1 MVEWNLFNLQNRLSP
16 VIEEFIFFHD
26 YLIIVLM
33 FILSGAIVFTPCF
46 FGAQFCNRALVEG
59 QFLEA
64 LWTILPA
71 LALTRVALPC
81 LRVLYNLDIRARTY
95 ITVKSVDSCPQYK
108 TYSHKNL
115 WITRPIFSSS
125 EGAYVTP
132 ESALDRKLN
141 SDDYIISKSTLDREL
156 YSVLGIDERAVLPYT
171 VNSQVLIN
179 GGADGVGTW
188 YLPGVLVD
196 WETTPGRIRHM
207 DLSDYHLGLL
217 YGECHPICGS
227 GLNLLPVVC
236 ETVYRLESPPAP
248 THPPTMFY
256 YALDLE

>member
-33 FILSGAIVFTPCF
+33 FILSGAIVFTLCF

-81 LRVLYNLDIRARTY
+81 LRVLYDLDIRASTH

-108 TYSHKNL
+108 TYTHENL
-115 WITRPIFSSS
+115 WISRPLFSSP
-125 EGAYVTP
+125 EDVYIRP
-132 ESALDRKLN
+132 ESTLDRKLH
-141 SDDYIISKSTLDREL
+141 SDAYIMLENTLDTKLLSLLEFDPRVV
-156 YSVLGIDERAVLPYT
+156 SPYT
-171 VNSQVLIN
+171 VSSQVLID
-179 GGADGVGTW
+179 GGADGAGTW
-188 YLPGVLVD
+188 YLPKVLVD
-196 WETTPGRIRHM
+196 WHTTPGRIRHM
-207 DLSDYHLGLL
+207 DLTNYHLGLI
-217 YGECHPICGS
+217 YGECFPICGS
-227 GLNLLPVVC
+227 GLNLLPVVY
-236 ETVYRLESPPAP
+236 ETVHRLDSPPAP
-248 THPPTMFY
+248 THPPSMFY
-256 YALDLE
+256 YALDLD